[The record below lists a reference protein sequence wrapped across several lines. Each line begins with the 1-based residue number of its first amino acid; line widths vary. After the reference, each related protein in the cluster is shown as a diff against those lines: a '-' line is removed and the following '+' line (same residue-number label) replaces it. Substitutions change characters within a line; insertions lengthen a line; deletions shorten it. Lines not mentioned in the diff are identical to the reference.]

1 MKTRRCGGA
10 GTAGRPRSQERR
22 PHAAQGMSP
31 EAGETDTQAGTEGR
45 GEPAGQSESADPG
58 GSAAAAAVRLD
69 GAQTGLCGAGL
80 GRRLAGAHSD
90 PGPGPAPE
98 PTCPPSPALPALAE
112 SESDSAP
119 DLPLQSCGP
128 RHPDCPC
135 RHPAGPRLWAAPMP
149 SPPPSTHTCAHPARL
164 ATRSVCCPAAG
175 APPGP
180 SRVGAG
186 SRARP
191 SPPAASPC
199 TLSAG
204 RGHRPCVSSRK
215 WPLPLGRGSL
225 SEEACTRLCCLRSKF
240 TVGVT
245 LLQT

>member
-98 PTCPPSPALPALAE
+98 PTCPPPLRSQPWRSRSRTQLRTSLSSPAAPVTLTVPADTPQGPVSGLRQCHPHLLPPTPAPTPPASPPAPCAVLLLGLRQVPAVWEPGAGHAPAHQQHLPARCLQGEDTGPALAPE
-112 SESDSAP
+112 S
-119 DLPLQSCGP
+119 GP
-128 RHPDCPC
+128 FHWE
-135 RHPAGPRLWAAPMP
+135 G
-149 SPPPSTHTCAHPARL
+149 
-164 ATRSVCCPAAG
+164 
-175 APPGP
+175 
-180 SRVGAG
+180 
-186 SRARP
+186 
-191 SPPAASPC
+191 AAS
-199 TLSAG
+199 
-204 RGHRPCVSSRK
+204 RK
-215 WPLPLGRGSL
+215 
-225 SEEACTRLCCLRSKF
+225 RLVLDF
-240 TVGVT
+240 VV
-245 LLQT
+245 